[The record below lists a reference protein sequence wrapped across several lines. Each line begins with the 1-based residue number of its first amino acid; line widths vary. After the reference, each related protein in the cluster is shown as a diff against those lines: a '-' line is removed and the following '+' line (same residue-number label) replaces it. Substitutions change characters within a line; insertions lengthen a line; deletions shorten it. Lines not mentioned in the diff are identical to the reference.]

1 MKDLIQKIRD
11 SIEAGIILEHMALI
25 DELEER
31 CDKLESL
38 ETDCEFVE
46 AKDRA

>member
-25 DELEER
+25 DELERR
-31 CDKLESL
+31 CVEDKKLLLEDEIARS
-38 ETDCEFVE
+38 
-46 AKDRA
+46 KG